1 MSCRF
6 NPCGPGPVPGQQTLV
21 AVKEEEMDQDRK
33 TDDLPHRD
41 REHLDE
47 IEGEARK
54 SRKDLDS
61 VPPPGTDPLHE
72 GP

>member
-1 MSCRF
+1 
-6 NPCGPGPVPGQQTLV
+6 
-21 AVKEEEMDQDRK
+21 MDQDRK